1 MSLQAVAHASPFQ
14 WMPATRPGKTIS
26 LRGNHLNAT
35 ERLAIAKDE
44 GEEQQIFEVAL
55 PASSW

>member
-1 MSLQAVAHASPFQ
+1 
-14 WMPATRPGKTIS
+14 MPATRPGKTIS

-44 GEEQQIFEVAL
+44 GEEQQILEVAL
-55 PASSW
+55 PAPS